1 MLREL
6 SNQERKSK
14 SDKTKQDD
22 DITYVVISD
31 DSDDESLDNLEKLY
45 SELHPIFMNYIRYC
59 YSIRFDEEPLYERI
73 KQLFIKSI

>member
-22 DITYVVISD
+22 DIKYVVISD
-31 DSDDESLDNLEKLY
+31 DSDDESLDNLEKE
-45 SELHPIFMNYIRYC
+45 SKSSIFIN
-59 YSIRFDEEPLYERI
+59 
-73 KQLFIKSI
+73 LFNKIIN

>member
-31 DSDDESLDNLEKLY
+31 DSDDESLDNLEKE
-45 SELHPIFMNYIRYC
+45 SKSSIFIN
-59 YSIRFDEEPLYERI
+59 
-73 KQLFIKSI
+73 LFNKIIN